1 MHSERT
7 FIDDLKYQFAH
18 GGMTIRLIMVNAAV
32 FLTIKVLSVFGGLAT
47 GAAENGVDLGCRRI
61 FKMDVQL
68 PSFFLHPWGLITS
81 IFSHYDFLHFLFN
94 MIFLYF
100 SGRMF
105 ESLFEGKRL
114 LHTYMLGGLFGGVLE
129 IVAHLLPG
137 VPEGQYVVGASGA
150 IMAVFVALAF
160 YRPNLQ
166 VMLFGVLPVRI
177 IILAGIFVLMDLFSL
192 SVESLKTSNTAHFA
206 HIGGAIIGA
215 LSVQNIHSKSNIII
229 IVKRLSDW
237 VTRLFRKNN
246 SMKVKKGGRTAQFK
260 TDEEY
265 NLEAK
270 EKQAKI
276 DAILDKISRSG
287 YDSLSKAEKDFLFT
301 QSKK

>member
-1 MHSERT
+1 MQTERT

-32 FLTIKVLSVFGGLAT
+32 FLIVKILSVFGGLAT
-47 GAAENGVDLGCRRI
+47 GTAENGVDEFLHL
-61 FKMDVQL
+61 FFSLDVQL
-68 PSFFLHPWGLITS
+68 PSFFMHPWGLLTS
-81 IFSHYDFLHFLFN
+81 IFAHYDFFHFLFN

-105 ESLFEGKRL
+105 ESLFDGKRL
-114 LHTYMLGGLFGGVLE
+114 LNTYLLGGLFGGILE

-137 VPEGQYVVGASGA
+137 VPEGQFVVGASGA

-160 YRPNLQ
+160 YRPNMQ

-177 IILAGIFVLMDLFSL
+177 IILAGVFVLMDLFSL

-215 LSVQNIHSKSNIII
+215 LSVQNIHSKSNIIMI
-229 IVKRLSDW
+229 FKRLSDW
-237 VTRLFRKNN
+237 FLGLFRKN
-246 SMKVKKGGRTAQFK
+246 SKMKVKKGGRTAQFK

-287 YDSLSKAEKDFLFT
+287 YDSLTKAEKDFLFT

>member
-1 MHSERT
+1 MQNERT

-32 FLTIKVLSVFGGLAT
+32 FLVIKILSVFGGLAT
-47 GAAENGVDLGCRRI
+47 GVAENGVNDFLHLI
-61 FKMDVQL
+61 FSLDVQL
-68 PSFFLHPWGLITS
+68 PSFFSHPWGLLTS
-81 IFSHYDFLHFLFN
+81 IFAHYDFFHFLFN
-94 MIFLYF
+94 MLFLYF

-105 ESLFEGKRL
+105 ESLFDGKRL
-114 LHTYMLGGLFGGVLE
+114 LNTYLLGGLFGGFLE
-129 IVAHLLPG
+129 IAAHLLPG
-137 VPEGQYVVGASGA
+137 VPNGHFVVGASGA

-160 YRPNLQ
+160 YRPNLN
-166 VMLFGVLPVRI
+166 VMLFGIVPVRI
-177 IILAGIFVLMDLFSL
+177 IVLAAVFVLLDLFSL
-192 SVESLKTSNTAHFA
+192 SVDSLKISNTAHFA

-215 LSVQNIHSKSNIII
+215 LSVQNIHSKSNIIMI
-229 IVKRLSDW
+229 FKRLSDW
-237 VTRLFRKNN
+237 LKGLFRKNPN
-246 SMKVKKGGRTAQFK
+246 MKAKKGGRTAQFK

-270 EKQAKI
+270 QKQAKI

-287 YDSLSKAEKDFLFT
+287 YDSLTKAEKDFLFT